1 MNYYEGKLVL
11 ISGASSGIGKALAL
25 GLAQLGARLIL
36 LGRKESALIETQVLC
51 LKYTSMCNYYV
62 GDIGDWETV
71 LRMGSNIKES
81 FGIPDI
87 VVNNAG
93 EGAFKSIADSKENEA
108 ELAIRSPY
116 LSSFYWVQFF
126 ISDFK
131 NRNSGTF
138 VNVNAPA
145 AYFPFPNTA
154 AYSCTRAALRH
165 LTRCLRLE
173 MRGTNIRVQDVV
185 PGLTASAYF
194 TNNNMDWNK
203 GIPEINQL
211 LFKPLSPEEV
221 AKKMIQQIPTR
232 KKLICPQPLM
242 KVLIYLSNYFPNL
255 FDRLVSIQLKKV
267 K

>member
-1 MNYYEGKLVL
+1 MNYYKGKLIL
-11 ISGASSGIGKALAL
+11 ISGASSGIGKSLAI
-25 GLAQLGARLIL
+25 GLAQYGARLIL
-36 LGRKESALIETQVLC
+36 LGRKESALKETQLLC
-51 LKYTSMCNYYV
+51 LNYTQVCNYYA
-62 GDIGDWETV
+62 GDNGDWENV
-71 LRMGSNIKES
+71 SRIGSIIKELY
-81 FGIPDI
+81 GIPDI

-108 ELAIRSPY
+108 ELAMRSPY

-131 NRNSGTF
+131 NRNSGIF

-154 AYSCTRAALRH
+154 TYSCARAALRH
-165 LTRCLRLE
+165 LTRCIRLE
-173 MRGTNIRVQDVV
+173 LRGTKIQVKDVV
-185 PGLTASAYF
+185 PGLTASEYF
-194 TNNNMDWNK
+194 TNNNMDWNS

-211 LFKPLSPEEV
+211 LFKPLSSENV
-221 AKKMIQQIPTR
+221 AQKMIEQIPTR

-242 KVLIYLSNYFPNL
+242 KFLIFFSNYFPNL
-255 FDRLVSIQLKKV
+255 FDRLVSIQLKRV